1 LVQAAI
7 CREKAQADPA
17 HYDHWIDE
25 AIVWLQRAVVSGQ
38 KSAVTHEIQ
47 GGRMIPTQVHQ
58 VMPHPDA
65 AKPRS
70 KSLDR
75 ALSLVAAFIVV
86 AIIIVAHY

>member
-1 LVQAAI
+1 
-7 CREKAQADPA
+7 
-17 HYDHWIDE
+17 
-25 AIVWLQRAVVSGQ
+25 
-38 KSAVTHEIQ
+38 
-47 GGRMIPTQVHQ
+47 MIPTQVHQ